1 LKGEIFK
8 VQIIESSKVKEKVYI
23 EKLENGLTVAVIPK
37 KDICKKYVIWAT
49 EYGSIDNNFK
59 NEKTGE
65 VIKVPD
71 GIAHYLEHKLFEQ
84 ENGRN
89 SLDVLSSLG
98 VDANAYT
105 TNNHTAY
112 LFEATDNFWEALDEF
127 MDYVQS
133 PYFTDENVEKERGII
148 GQEIMMYDDY
158 PDWKLYMNAMKCMY
172 KSNPINIDVA
182 GTKETIAEI
191 DKEKLYTI
199 YNSFYRPDNQILVFC
214 GDFDIQHILEE
225 VKKRLKVNE
234 NRQEVQRIYP
244 EEQEEIVKK
253 YAEDKKDISKPI
265 FLIGY
270 KDKVELGEMVKKSLA
285 VECICN
291 IIMGKSSDFYQRLYN
306 EGLVWSEFGY
316 NYEFAKTYAHI
327 LIQNSSSNPE
337 KVAEELS
344 KEIEKYKQTG
354 FDIEVFERIKKK
366 MYGEYVKT
374 YNEVSSIANN
384 FVADTM
390 RGINS
395 FDFLENVLT
404 LDKDYA
410 EKILKEIFV
419 EDKKV
424 MSVVLPNE

>member
-1 LKGEIFK
+1 M
-8 VQIIESSKVKEKVYI
+8 QIIESSKVKEKVYI

-37 KDICKKYVIWAT
+37 KDICKKYVIWGT
-49 EYGSIDNNFK
+49 EFGSIDNNFK

-65 VIKVPD
+65 IIKLPD

-84 ENGRN
+84 ENGKN

-112 LFEATDNFWEALDEF
+112 LFESTDNFYEALDEF

-148 GQEIMMYDDY
+148 EQEIMMYDDY
-158 PDWKLYMNAMKCMY
+158 PDWKLYMNGIKSMY
-172 KSNPINIDVA
+172 KDNPINIDVA

-191 DKEKLYTI
+191 NKEKLYTI
-199 YNSFYRPDNQILVFC
+199 FNSFYKPDNQTLVFC
-214 GDFDIQHILEE
+214 GDFNVNEILEE
-225 VKKRLKVNE
+225 VKKRLKSNS
-234 NRQEVQRIYP
+234 NKQEVQRIYP
-244 EEQEEIVKK
+244 EEQEQIVKK
-253 YAEDKKDISKPI
+253 YEEAKMDISKPL

-270 KDKVELGEMVKKSLA
+270 KDKVEPGEMVKKDLA
-285 VECICN
+285 IECICN
-291 IIMGKSSDFYQRLYN
+291 MIMGKSSDLYQRLYK
-306 EGLVWSEFGY
+306 EGLISVEFSY

-327 LIQNSSSNPE
+327 LIQNTSSNPE
-337 KVAEELS
+337 KVVEEIS

-354 FDIEVFERIKKK
+354 FNIDEFKRIKKK

-374 YNEVSSIANN
+374 YNDVSSIANN
-384 FVADTM
+384 FLSDNL

-395 FDFLENVLT
+395 FEFLENVLV
-404 LDKDYA
+404 LDKDYV
-410 EKILKEIFV
+410 EKILKEIFI

-424 MSVVLPNE
+424 VSVVLPNE